1 MAVNS
6 GIHERQRIYIAIDL
20 KSFYASVECADR
32 KLDPLVTNL
41 VVADPARTDKTI
53 CLAVSP
59 GLKSYG
65 LPGRPRL
72 FEVVQAAKGINA
84 DRRRDAPGHAFTG
97 KSFLTTELEKD
108 PSLELDYIVA
118 PPRMALY
125 MKYSTDIYKIY
136 LKYISADDILVYSC
150 DEVFMDV
157 TEYLNLYDMTAHE
170 LAITMIRDVL
180 VQTGITAT
188 AGIGTNLFLSKVAMD
203 IVAKKLPADKDGVRI
218 AELDERSFRSTLCAH
233 TPVTDFWGFGSG
245 TAKRLAKLGIF
256 TLGDLAGYSE
266 ICEDNLYKAFGVK
279 AELIIDHAWGWEP
292 CTMQDIKKY
301 RPKTN
306 SLSSGQV
313 LMRPYSFDEAAVIVR
328 EMTDLLTLDLV
339 KKKLVTDQMTLTVCY
354 ECFRDPDSIAA
365 YRGEMH
371 YDWYGRPTPKH
382 AHGTAN
388 LKEATSSARVI
399 TDAMMRLYDRITD
412 RELMVRRIYVCAC
425 RTVHEDAVSRDG
437 EEYEQLDLFT
447 DYEAR
452 ERERKAERE
461 ALEKEKALQT
471 ATADIRQKFGKN
483 AILKGTNFLE
493 GATTRER
500 NEQIGGHRA

>member
-1 MAVNS
+1 MKTD
-6 GIHERQRIYIAIDL
+6 ERQRIYIAIDL

-41 VVADPARTDKTI
+41 VVADPARTEKTI

-72 FEVVQAAKGINA
+72 FEVVQAVKGINA
-84 DRRRDAPGHAFTG
+84 SRKRSAAGHTFTG

-125 MKYSTDIYKIY
+125 MKYSTEIYKIY

-157 TEYLNLYDMTAHE
+157 TGYLKLYDMTPHE
-170 LAITMIRDVL
+170 LALTMIRDVL
-180 VQTGITAT
+180 IHTGITAT

-203 IVAKKLPADKDGVRI
+203 VEAKKMAADKDGVRI
-218 AELDERSFRSTLCAH
+218 AELDEKTFRSTLWGH
-233 TPVTDFWGFGSG
+233 TPITDFWGFGSG
-245 TAKRLAKLGIF
+245 TAKRLKGLGLF
-256 TLGDLAGYSE
+256 TLGDIARYSE
-266 ICEDNLYKAFGVK
+266 IGESNLYKVFGVK

-292 CTMQDIKKY
+292 CTMEDIRQY

-313 LMRPYSFDEAAVIVR
+313 LMRPYSFDEASVIVR

-339 KKKLVTDQMTLTVCY
+339 KKKLVTDQITLTICY
-354 ECFRDPDSIAA
+354 ECFRDQESIAS
-365 YRGEMH
+365 YKGEMH
-371 YDWYGRPTPKH
+371 NDWYGRPTPKH
-382 AHGTAN
+382 GHGTAN
-388 LKEATSSARVI
+388 LKEPTSSTRII
-399 TDAMMRLYDRITD
+399 TDAMMQLYERITD
-412 RELMVRRIYVCAC
+412 RELMVRRVYVCAC
-425 RTVHEDAVSRDG
+425 RTVPEDSVNQNA

-452 ERERKAERE
+452 EKEKRAEDE
-461 ALEKEKALQT
+461 ALAKEKALQT
-471 ATADIRQKFGKN
+471 ATTDIQKKYGKN

-493 GATTRER
+493 GAMTRER
-500 NEQIGGHRA
+500 NNQIGGHKA